1 MSSDDCIA
9 ILSTKIYP
17 DSNAVEYRVIWATA
31 IENCRLSDRYMK
43 AYFDKAPVFEDYN
56 QAISYAYF
64 LEHQFG
70 QTEYGVTIITDKD
83 DKTWDEIYYEKRFEK
98 SKQKRKTTKK

>member
-1 MSSDDCIA
+1 MSADDCIA

-17 DSNAVEYRVIWATA
+17 DSEAVEYRVIWANA
-31 IENCRLSDRYMK
+31 IENCRLSDRHMK

-83 DKTWDEIYYEKRFEK
+83 DKTWDEIYHEKRYQISSK
-98 SKQKRKTTKK
+98 SKRKTKK